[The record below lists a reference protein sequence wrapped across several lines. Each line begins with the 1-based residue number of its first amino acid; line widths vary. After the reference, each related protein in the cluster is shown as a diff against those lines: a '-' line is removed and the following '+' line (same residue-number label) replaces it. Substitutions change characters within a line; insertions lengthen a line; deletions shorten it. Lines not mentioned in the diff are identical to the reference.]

1 MLIVVNDG
9 KIVGYNLEIGQEGVQ
24 FANCRWAEGLTI
36 EDMPGFGDTL
46 DYFVNAAGEISSKP
60 KEVILPAPS
69 EMEVLT
75 AKVDY
80 VSMVVEGLVMANV

>member
-24 FANCRWAEGLTI
+24 CANCRWVEGLTI
-36 EDMPGFGDTL
+36 EDMPGFSDTL
-46 DYFVNAAGEISSKP
+46 DYYINAAGEISSQP
-60 KEVILPAPS
+60 KEIIFPEPS

-80 VSMVVEGLVMANV
+80 VSMIVEGLVLA